1 MCSFDVGNEA
11 QEALRQQGAH
21 MVQEQHQA
29 VEDGAALIFR
39 CGQMLSEQRASLRIL
54 E

>member
-1 MCSFDVGNEA
+1 MNRERDVFLRRGKEA

-29 VEDGAALIFR
+29 R
-39 CGQMLSEQRASLRIL
+39 
-54 E
+54 